1 MRATPHL
8 SLGVLVEVAAVVLE
22 DLAVRQKEGEAPAAE
37 AAAEDGA
44 VLAVLFTP
52 R

>member
-1 MRATPHL
+1 MRLHL
-8 SLGVLVEVAAVVLE
+8 SLGVLVEVAAVVPE
-22 DLAVRQKEGEAPAAE
+22 DLEVHREKEEVPAAE

-44 VLAVLFTP
+44 VLALPSTP